1 MRNWLRFTLGI
12 AITPCLALALLMLTR
27 ELKLAPGLA
36 AIAATIC
43 VSLLLAW
50 GWQARLIRIAEAVQE
65 ALRQAAPEPQG
76 LPAAPAAWLSSG

>member
-43 VSLLLAW
+43 VSLFLAW
-50 GWQARLIRIAEAVQE
+50 GWHARLTQIAEAVQE
-65 ALRQAAPEPQG
+65 ALGQAAPEPQDH
-76 LPAAPAAWLSSG
+76 